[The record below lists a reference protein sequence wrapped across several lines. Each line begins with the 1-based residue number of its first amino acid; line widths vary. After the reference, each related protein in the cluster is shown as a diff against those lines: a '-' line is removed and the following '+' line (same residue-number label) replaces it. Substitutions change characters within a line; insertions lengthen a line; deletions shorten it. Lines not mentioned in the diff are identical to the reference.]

1 LSTSQVSHELTS
13 DVVLTALHP
22 LVEGGVIPPERWLH
36 RSPDAQRRAVVW
48 LASYCPSHIRRAEL
62 VRRLVAALPPSM
74 PMHSVGNCLHNHDE
88 PALLR
93 KGGWAEAN
101 ASIWESKARVPRGRL
116 HTLPCTSPAP
126 HLHLTCTRP
135 QVRVLSGY
143 AVCLIAENSV
153 AAEPLVHSALNVA

>member
-1 LSTSQVSHELTS
+1 MQTGLDRLIGH
-13 DVVLTALHP
+13 
-22 LVEGGVIPPERWLH
+22 VE
-36 RSPDAQRRAVVW
+36 RAVVW
-48 LASYCPSHIRRAEL
+48 LASYCPSHTRRAEL

-93 KGGWAEAN
+93 KGGWAEGN
-101 ASIWESKARVPRGRL
+101 ESIWESKARVPRGRL